1 MRRCVPRE
9 DRLEILRSVTRWSTV
24 DTIATFG
31 PKQKCGLVDSI
42 GRRCMNILKDMLR
55 HALNAKEPG
64 TFLKEIPCP

>member
-1 MRRCVPRE
+1 
-9 DRLEILRSVTRWSTV
+9 V